1 MDENPSLAVAG
12 RPAVTWTALR
22 SARPDLADSGRE
34 LLYAFGVGLAFLA
47 TVRRDGGPRVHPMCP
62 LIHKGP
68 YAFLIPSP
76 KRDDLARDGRYS
88 MHSFPLEDNEDAF
101 YLTGIAR
108 PVADDD
114 LRAALVARFIADR
127 HTPSMTP
134 AELDGQQLFELRI
147 ATCMLT
153 RTSGHGDPSPTHTV
167 WHAPG

>member
-1 MDENPSLAVAG
+1 MDETPSLAVAG
-12 RPAVTWTALR
+12 RPAVTWTGLR
-22 SARPDLADSGRE
+22 SARPDLADSGHE
-34 LLYAFGVGLAFLA
+34 LLYEFGVGLAFLA

-62 LIHKGP
+62 LIHKGL

-114 LRAALVARFIADR
+114 LRAALVARFIAER
-127 HTPSMTP
+127 HTLSMTP
-134 AELDGQQLFELRI
+134 AELDDQQLFEFRI